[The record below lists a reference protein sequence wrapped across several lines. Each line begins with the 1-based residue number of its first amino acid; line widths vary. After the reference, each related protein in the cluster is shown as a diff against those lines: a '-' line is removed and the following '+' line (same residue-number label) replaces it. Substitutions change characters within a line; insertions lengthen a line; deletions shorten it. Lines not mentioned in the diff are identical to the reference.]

1 MAISQRFRTCNDRS
15 ARQGEGIHKEI
26 FMKIRALFFDLGG
39 VYYSEGFREGLFT
52 IARRFGLDEEEFYRM
67 ASDLVFSSGYVCGSI
82 QERLYWEQLSSL
94 AGTDHSLLESRGEI
108 LNAFKPLDGMPE
120 LVRRVRTTTQVAL
133 LTDQT
138 NWLYELDE
146 RDNLFTQFDEV
157 ISSYE
162 EGFSKRDMELFRIAC
177 ERCNIL
183 PEEGIFFD
191 DNPENVRRAS
201 EFGLTAYIFEQAQ
214 TTEDILIS
222 AGVTEIANGGS
233 E

>member
-1 MAISQRFRTCNDRS
+1 
-15 ARQGEGIHKEI
+15 
-26 FMKIRALFFDLGG
+26 MKIRAVFFDLGG
-39 VYYSEGFREGLFT
+39 VYYSEGFREGLFI
-52 IARRFGLDEEEFYRM
+52 IARRFGLEEEEFYRM
-67 ASDLVFSSGYVCGSI
+67 ASDLVFSSSYVCGNI
-82 QERLYWEQLSSL
+82 QERLYWEQLTKL
-94 AGTDHSLLESRGEI
+94 AGTDHSLQENRGEI

-120 LVRRVRTTTQVAL
+120 LVRKLRTMTKVAL

-146 RDNLFTQFDEV
+146 RDDLFTQFDEV

-162 EGFSKRDMELFRIAC
+162 EGFSKRDMEIFRIAC
-177 ERCNIL
+177 ERCNLL

-191 DNPENVRRAS
+191 DNPENVRRAT
-201 EFGLTAYIFEQAQ
+201 EFGLTAYVFEQARMA
-214 TTEDILIS
+214 EDILIS

>member
-1 MAISQRFRTCNDRS
+1 
-15 ARQGEGIHKEI
+15 
-26 FMKIRALFFDLGG
+26 MKIKAVFFDLGG
-39 VYYSEGFREGLFT
+39 VYYSDGFREGMFV
-52 IARRFGLDEEEFYRM
+52 IARRFGLDEEDFYST
-67 ASDLVFSSGYVCGSI
+67 AAKLVFSSGYVCGI
-82 QERLYWEQLSSL
+82 VPERTYWEEL
-94 AGTDHSLLESRGEI
+94 ATAAGIEEPLFGYRSEI
-108 LNAFKPLDGMPE
+108 LNAFKPMDGMPE
-120 LVRRVRTTTQVAL
+120 LVRKVRTMTKVAL

-146 RDNLFTQFDEV
+146 RDNLFAQFDEV

-162 EGFSKRDMELFRIAC
+162 EGFSKRDMEIFRIAC
-177 ERCNIL
+177 ERCSIL

-214 TTEDILIS
+214 MTEDILIS